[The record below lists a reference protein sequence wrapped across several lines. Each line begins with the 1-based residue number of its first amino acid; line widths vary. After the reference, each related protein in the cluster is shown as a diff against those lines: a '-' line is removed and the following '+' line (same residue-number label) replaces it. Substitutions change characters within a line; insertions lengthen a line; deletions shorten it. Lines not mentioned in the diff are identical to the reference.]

1 MPRGAC
7 ETRGENFHESKIIFD
22 SRCDKRF
29 LRRRILRRGL
39 HNDDRDER
47 RVLADWRELHG
58 RLLSVNDGD
67 RRIDYDGAHRPA
79 ADKVDKY

>member
-1 MPRGAC
+1 MKAKLFLIPAAISVFCVAASCAEAC
-7 ETRGENFHESKIIFD
+7 TTTIEG
-22 SRCDKRF
+22 
-29 LRRRILRRGL
+29 
-39 HNDDRDER
+39 

-79 ADKVDKY
+79 ADKVEKY